1 MALISTYKSYLANP
15 NDSFLATNASL
26 NYVTT
31 TTSLTSPA
39 TIQKH
44 LQTQQQLVEKK
55 SEKFLNVIEN
65 ANSLCV
71 ETETTLRFVMG
82 GGAYLPGI
90 DDNFLA
96 DRIVTLPI
104 VGLSHSILRC

>member
-1 MALISTYKSYLANP
+1 MALSSTYKSYLVNP
-15 NDSFLATNASL
+15 NETFLATNASL

-39 TIQKH
+39 VIQKH
-44 LQTQQQLVEKK
+44 LKTQQQVVEKK
-55 SEKFLNVIEN
+55 NEKFLNVIEN

-71 ETETTLRFVMG
+71 ETETTLHFVTG

-96 DRIVTLPI
+96 DRAVTLPI
-104 VGLSHSILRC
+104 VSEA